1 MEISDYKTVGEW
13 YDSMKAEGISVP
25 LDACDAL
32 SQAMEK
38 LSLTFQNAY
47 NLFTNKGKL
56 ILVNRAYVLDLS
68 VRELW
73 EAKAKPSRLH

>member
-38 LSLTFQNAY
+38 LNLTFQNAY
-47 NLFTNKGKL
+47 NLFTDKDKL
-56 ILVNRAYVLDLS
+56 ILVNRTFILDLS